1 MALTDYRSV
10 HEATNELYPV
20 TYTATIVAEGTRS
33 DVVTLDGRCPIRLLV
48 PSGWRSTAAAV
59 RVLVSEDGTT
69 YRRLYD
75 RYGTVYSITMAS
87 SRAVQ
92 VEPTDFAGVNYIRLS
107 SCTAAGTAVTQGTVS
122 PVGIVA
128 RLV

>member
-1 MALTDYRSV
+1 M
-10 HEATNELYPV
+10 
-20 TYTATIVAEGTRS
+20 
-33 DVVTLDGRCPIRLLV
+33 
-48 PSGWRSTAAAV
+48 

-75 RYGTVYSITMAS
+75 RYGTAYSITMAS